1 MMMKCFFH
9 SSSEKGDGDLLSG
22 SGLGDHS
29 DWLHGLDSPLIKGE
43 GGGQQKELKLRYGV

>member
-1 MMMKCFFH
+1 MFFH

-29 DWLHGLDSPLIKGE
+29 DWLHGLDSPLIKGGGAE
-43 GGGQQKELKLRYGV
+43 GGEGGEQQKELKLR